1 MRFRAA
7 LAFVLGWCVCSAL
20 HAQAAGPSNAQE
32 APSLLNGPWKF
43 AIGDNPQWS
52 QPEFNDSSWQD
63 YTVDAQHPVETATEA
78 LNNEELPG
86 WQRHGHPG
94 YTGYAWYRIRVQ
106 APPSAQGLAVLMPRY
121 VDDGYEVYING
132 RKIGSLGKLDGWRT
146 LYYSQPEVFPIP
158 HSAMK
163 EGVPNLLAIR
173 VWSMRWGALPSEHNL
188 DGGLRGVPLLGPT
201 GLLRL
206 LRQGELNGMWATLW
220 PGWLLFGLF
229 SSVGLISLFLFF
241 FSRSQSEYLWAGI
254 SLTSLGLLV
263 GFESIAPA
271 TRIPFQFSEVA
282 QTLTDWV
289 GLYALPLAGMHLL
302 GVSKKLWRRLNYGL
316 MLVNLAHSLLYY
328 AIQLG
333 FLAPTVVN
341 DRVTHFA
348 FLAIVLG
355 EALLLL
361 AIAIDGLRTIG
372 RKAWLPL
379 TPGLVFACGLIA
391 QASAPLPSAAIG
403 VYYYL
408 YAAAP
413 IAVLVI
419 FLIRFT
425 EQQRENVRLSD
436 DMKQAQEVQQV
447 LLPEELPK
455 IAGLTIKSEYRPARE
470 VGGDFF
476 QIVPHPADGSVLIVV
491 GDVTGKGLQAGM
503 LVALIVGAIRTAAQY
518 DPDPLHV
525 LQALNDRLCGR
536 GQAHATCLVLSI
548 AADGVAVLANAGHLP
563 PYLNGKELPMEGAVP
578 LGMMSGAE
586 FSVMRFRLAQEDMLV
601 LMSDGVAEAQDRHGS
616 LFGFER
622 IRTMLQQAITAED
635 IATAAQQFGQEDDIT
650 VLTVA
655 RAPKLEAVP
664 A

>member
-355 EALLLL
+355 EALLLF

-379 TPGLVFACGLIA
+379 TPGLVFACGLVA
-391 QASAPLPSAAIG
+391 QASDPLPSAAIG
-403 VYYYL
+403 VYYYF

-447 LLPEELPK
+447 LIPEDLPHVP
-455 IAGLTIKSEYRPARE
+455 GLAIESEYHPARE

-476 QIVPHPADGSVLIVV
+476 QILAHPLDGSVLIVA

-503 LVALIVGAIRTAAQY
+503 LVALIVGAIRAATEASF
-518 DPDPLHV
+518 DPAEILEG
-525 LQALNDRLCGR
+525 LNRRLCGR
-536 GQAHATCLVLSI
+536 GHSFATCLALRI
-548 AADGVAVLANAGHLP
+548 FRDGSAKLVNAGHLP
-563 PYLNGKELPMEGAVP
+563 PYVNGRELPMEGSLP
-578 LGMMSGAE
+578 LGMMASPE
-586 FSVMRFRLAQEDMLV
+586 FPVLELQLNVGDHLV
-601 LMSDGVAEAQDRHGS
+601 LVSDGIVEAMDTKGT

-622 IRTMLQQAITAED
+622 IRKLLEQPMAAGD
-635 IATAAQQFGQEDDIT
+635 IANAAKEFGQEDDIT
-650 VLTVA
+650 VVTVRRLVEGMA
-655 RAPKLEAVP
+655 A
-664 A
+664 